1 MAGEL
6 PSESTPEPADA
17 VEAGRGRAGRR
28 FSGRT
33 LGDRQQQR
41 REAMLAAAL
50 ELFGTKGY
58 AATTVDEVARRAHV
72 STRNFYEQFDNRMA
86 LLQAVGER
94 IAATVFT
101 AWTTAPMPAAGRS
114 GGRVVVAR
122 RLRARVSALVHA
134 LVDDPLVA
142 RVAFVETLAID
153 PVDGSRRRES
163 LRIFPDWIRRFLDG
177 HFERLAIPDRR
188 RDTLAIGVFGAC
200 YELIAEWVRQG
211 GEADAGEGVGATSV
225 DELIDE
231 VVELATVILRLPRLE
246 DAQA

>member
-1 MAGEL
+1 
-6 PSESTPEPADA
+6 
-17 VEAGRGRAGRR
+17 
-28 FSGRT
+28 
-33 LGDRQQQR
+33 
-41 REAMLAAAL
+41 MLVAAL
-50 ELFGTKGY
+50 DLFGTKGY
-58 AATTVDEVARRAHV
+58 SATTVDEVARRAHV
-72 STRNFYEQFDNRMA
+72 STRNFYEQFENRMA

-101 AWTTAPMPAAGRS
+101 AWTTAQVPSGGRS

-122 RLRARVSALVHA
+122 RLRARVAALVHA
-134 LVDDPLVA
+134 LVDDPRVA

-153 PVDGSRRRES
+153 PVDGARRREA

-177 HFERLAIPDRR
+177 HFERLGIAEHR

-200 YELIAEWVRQG
+200 YELIAEWVRREHIAEGGDAGSGDAG
-211 GEADAGEGVGATSV
+211 GESGGTGPSV

-246 DAQA
+246 DAPS